1 MLPDRVVCV
10 CRTGRGGGGGRKG
23 GCGGGGRWRGVGTD
37 ASRYRLIDC
46 FNSISVISV

>member
-10 CRTGRGGGGGRKG
+10 CRTGRGGGRKG

-37 ASRYRLIDC
+37 ASRYHRRRK
-46 FNSISVISV
+46 V